1 MKTLGLLGGMS
12 WQSTSQYYQLLN
24 QGIAARLGGLHSA
37 AIIMVSVD
45 FAPIEKLMRA
55 GEWSACSELLVTAA
69 IRVAEAGADVLLLCT
84 NTMHKLA
91 PEIEAAVAIPFLH
104 IADATG
110 EKITATGL
118 KRVGLL
124 GTRFTMEEEFYRK
137 RLEQRFGLSVTIPDK
152 AERQLVD
159 RVIFTELCRGEIRAA
174 SKAEYLRII
183 AALADQGA
191 EAVIAG
197 CTEITMLVSPE
208 ESPLPLFDTTRLH
221 AEHAVNFAL
230 ARES

>member
-1 MKTLGLLGGMS
+1 MKTIGLLGGMS

-24 QGIAARLGGLHSA
+24 QEVAARLGGLHSA
-37 AIIMVSVD
+37 AIVMVSVD

-55 GEWSACSELLVTAA
+55 GDWPACSELLVAA
-69 IRVAEAGADVLLLCT
+69 ATRLAEAGADLLLLCT

-91 PEIEAAVAIPFLH
+91 PEIEAAVDIPFLH

-110 EKITATGL
+110 EKITAAGMQ
-118 KRVGLL
+118 RVGLL
-124 GTRFTMEEEFYRK
+124 GTRFTMEEDFYRE
-137 RLEQRFGLSVTIPDK
+137 RLGQRFGLSVTIPDK
-152 AERQLVD
+152 ADRQLVD
-159 RVIFTELCRGEIRAA
+159 RVIFAELCRGEVSTA
-174 SKAEYLRII
+174 SRIEYLRII

-221 AEHAVNFAL
+221 AERAVDFAL
-230 ARES
+230 APEI